1 MVGGPISFHRAV
13 RQPPPTGPDESG
25 ATVRSESR
33 WGQAL
38 VVSFVFT
45 SCVGACPLITAQLAR
60 AQVRA
65 RSEKLDGR
73 LRFVSIT
80 LDPRTD
86 TPDVLRRYADAYG
99 TEGRIAERRTDLKL
113 NPDGLLSRLRQLLG

>member
-1 MVGGPISFHRAV
+1 
-13 RQPPPTGPDESG
+13 
-25 ATVRSESR
+25 
-33 WGQAL
+33 
-38 VVSFVFT
+38 
-45 SCVGACPLITAQLAR
+45 
-60 AQVRA
+60 
-65 RSEKLDGR
+65 